1 MSRKKRSLNLDFDFD
16 KMRDLSQTKFIKI
29 QQHPE
34 EDLLLF
40 NYTPHTQY
48 NNHWTAETL
57 CARGLITDLEGNIVA
72 RPFPKFFNL
81 NEYDDELPELPFE
94 VYEKMDGSLGIIY
107 FVNGEARVAT
117 RGSFE
122 SDQAKYAMNMLRE
135 MYSHV
140 QFNPA
145 ITYLVEIIY
154 PENKIVVNYGDRRQL
169 VLIGMIETASGVELP
184 LEDIGLP
191 VVKKYDGLSTD
202 IHSLSSLNESNKEG
216 FVVRYSNG
224 LRLKVKFE
232 EYKRLH
238 KLMTSVSER
247 TIWKLLSNGDSMNE
261 LLENVPDELYNWVD
275 QTVQKF
281 QQEFKKIQDI
291 CKKEYKVLGNKKQTS
306 AYFREKC
313 TYPSVLFLML
323 KGQKNMTNQ
332 KIWQLIKP

>member
-1 MSRKKRSLNLDFDFD
+1 MRNLKFDLQKMKSLSP
-16 KMRDLSQTKFIKI
+16 KYIKI
-29 QQHPE
+29 QEHPE

-48 NNHWTAETL
+48 NKYWTPETL
-57 CARGLITDLEGNIVA
+57 SARGLITDLEGNIVA

-81 NEYDDELPELPFE
+81 QEYEEELPDLPFD

-107 FVNGEARVAT
+107 FVNGEPRIAT
-117 RGSFE
+117 RGSFQSE
-122 SDQAKYAMNMLRE
+122 QAKYAINILRE

-140 QFNPA
+140 QFNPSV
-145 ITYLVEIIY
+145 TYLVEIIY
-154 PENKIVVNYGDRRQL
+154 PENKIVVDYGDRRD
-169 VLIGMIETASGVELP
+169 LILLGMIETDSGVELP

-191 VVKKYDGLSTD
+191 LVKKYDVFSTD
-202 IHSLSSLNESNKEG
+202 IHSLSSLEESNKEG

-247 TIWKLLSNGDSMNE
+247 TIWKYLSNGDSMNE
-261 LLENVPDELYNWVD
+261 LLENVPDEFYNWVN
-275 QTVQKF
+275 QTVEHF
-281 QQEFKKIQDI
+281 QQEFKKIEDI
-291 CKKEYKVLGNKKQTS
+291 CKREYKEFDTKKQTS
-306 AYFREKC
+306 AYFRNHC
-313 TYPSVLFLML
+313 TYPSILFLML
-323 KGQKNMTNQ
+323 KGQEFMMNQ